1 MSSPYIKWP
10 LTTILLALSS
20 FSFAEKWSENISTS
34 GFIATGA
41 LHISPGDPEEKSTFD
56 SIVEGGLNM
65 SATLPKNVEINA
77 QLLYREFGSLSDYSE
92 MDVFNLDYLTLDW
105 RFSINDGSEQG
116 ISIGR
121 IKSNGGI
128 YSNTRDIPFTRP
140 SILLAQSVYTEN
152 FRSIYS
158 HIDGIG
164 FNSTLFTDHGNYSIE
179 MGYGRN
185 DLDDN
190 YVSSFLLT
198 DYANSISSDALYF
211 IDLRYRNNN
220 WMLVGSYHNVD
231 AKFSGS
237 ISGDRFGFANINF
250 DIAEDVDL
258 ENILLGVQYSNRDFE
273 FTAEWVRQEATTPPI
288 TIFNQFSSG
297 NLTYKLDGYYL
308 QGRYFISPDIFVMA
322 RYEHLD
328 PKVTFTPIM
337 AEIINPNA
345 LVNSENIGMSF
356 TWLINENWQIAA
368 DYHISKSMGLSTR
381 FSLMEVSWRF

>member
-1 MSSPYIKWP
+1 MSSPYIKWS
-10 LTTILLALSS
+10 LITTLLALSPLS
-20 FSFAEKWSENISTS
+20 LAEKWSENISTS
-34 GFIATGA
+34 GFIAAGA
-41 LHISPGDPEEKSTFD
+41 LHISPGDSEAKSTFD
-56 SIVEGGLNM
+56 SIVEGGLNV
-65 SATLPKNVEINA
+65 SVTLPKNFEVNS
-77 QLLYREFGSLSDYSE
+77 QVLYREFGSLSDYSE
-92 MDVFNLDYLTLDW
+92 MEEFNLDYLTLDW
-105 RFSINDGSEQG
+105 RFSLNDSSEQD
-116 ISIGR
+116 ISVGR

-140 SILLAQSVYTEN
+140 SILLAQSVYSEN

-164 FNSTLFTDHGNYSIE
+164 FSSTLFTDSGNYTIE

-198 DYANSISSDALYF
+198 SYSNSISSDSLYF

-220 WMLVGSYHNVD
+220 WMLVSTYHNVD

-237 ISGDRFGFANINF
+237 ISGDRFGFTNVSFNIK
-250 DIAEDVDL
+250 EDVDL
-258 ENILLGVQYSNRDFE
+258 ENILFGVQYLNRDFE
-273 FTAEWVRQEATTPPI
+273 FTAEWIRQKATTPPI
-288 TIFNQFSSG
+288 KIFNQFSSG

-308 QGRYFISPDIFVMA
+308 QGRYFISPEFFVMA

-337 AEIINPNA
+337 ADIINPNA

-368 DYHISKSMGLSTR
+368 DYHISKSMGQNTH
-381 FSLMEVSWRF
+381 FSLMEISWRF